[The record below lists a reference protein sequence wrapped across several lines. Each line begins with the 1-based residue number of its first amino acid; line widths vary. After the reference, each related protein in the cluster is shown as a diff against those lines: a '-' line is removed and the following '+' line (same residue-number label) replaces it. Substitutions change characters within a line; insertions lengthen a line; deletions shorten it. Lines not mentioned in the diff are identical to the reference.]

1 VSNHEPTETGCG
13 WGIGLALGVLLV
25 LTLFGSCVGP
35 VVKEISTAWHEG
47 AKEAK

>member
-1 VSNHEPTETGCG
+1 VSTQDPTETGCG

-35 VVKEISTAWHEG
+35 VVKEISRSWHEG
-47 AKEAK
+47 AEDAK